1 MARLKNATFVG
12 SPPRDVARDA
22 PVLTRWLTNA
32 ASDAALTYDKMTG
45 LNGEANTINHTG
57 SGRGCPLSM
66 PIVNQGLD
74 AQLAS
79 SAGAGDYYI
88 WGAPIFIGPGGP
100 AYEAYMAEVDIFH
113 SGPWFPISCE
123 VRSTAWVLSDA
134 GALDG
139 GSNDRFARF
148 KHTLRGSETISAQLA
163 LSPGWQYLLIRATIP
178 ANTTL
183 DASRLRGVRCY
194 PMRASTG
201 ESNGIAPLDIT
212 SASANPYPVPAAL
225 SSWTDIDSGQVADDG
240 PLDAWVLTK
249 TNRNLSA
256 LWEYVTGAPVPGNAF
271 TTMANTVDNT
281 SPAAEPLLA
290 MPMGSWGTGA
300 ADALASKPSDLTL
313 FERRPT
319 TQAGSL
325 NISRTW
331 VQFPVFSSANNPGHI
346 RVLITGL
353 SGTPTNWRV
362 TATTAAGSSS
372 TVALTLI
379 SAGWYTAL
387 ITNLPYTSSVGQF
400 VALALSHATGGAV
413 VNEPIYLVGWSLAF
427 DP

>member
-1 MARLKNATFVG
+1 MVRLKSAAFVG
-12 SPPRDVARDA
+12 SPPRDVARNA
-22 PVLTRWLTNA
+22 SVLTRWLTNA

-45 LNGEANTINHTG
+45 LNAEVNTINHTG
-57 SGRGCPLSM
+57 GGRGCPLSL
-66 PIVNQGLD
+66 PIVNQGLN

-88 WGAPIFIGPGGP
+88 WGAPIFIGPGG
-100 AYEAYMAEVDIFH
+100 AAFEAYRVEIDILH
-113 SGPWFPISCE
+113 GGPWFPIFCE

-134 GALDG
+134 GALEGNDG
-139 GSNDRFARF
+139 DEYTR
-148 KHTLRGSETISAQLA
+148 SAQLG
-163 LSPGWQYLLIRATIP
+163 LSAGWQYLLIRANIP
-178 ANTTL
+178 ASAAL
-183 DASRLRGVRCY
+183 DDSRLRGVRCY
-194 PMRASTG
+194 PVRPSTNQ
-201 ESNGIAPLDIT
+201 SNGIAPLDVT
-212 SASANPYPVPAAL
+212 TPSGNHYPVPAAL

-240 PLDAWVLTK
+240 PLDAWVLTRI
-249 TNRNLSA
+249 NRNLSA
-256 LWEYVTGAPVPGNAF
+256 LWEYVTGAPVPGNVF
-271 TTMANTVDNT
+271 MTMANTVDNT
-281 SPAAEPLLA
+281 SPASEPLLA

-300 ADALASKPSDLTL
+300 AEALASKPSDLTF

-331 VQFPVFSSANNPGHI
+331 LQFPVFSSANNPGNI
-346 RVLITGL
+346 RVLIQGL
-353 SGTPTNWRV
+353 SGTPTNWRI
-362 TATTAAGSSS
+362 TASTSAGSSS

-400 VALALSHATGGAV
+400 VALALSHATGGGV

>member
-1 MARLKNATFVG
+1 MVRLKNAAFVG

-22 PVLTRWLTNA
+22 PIMTRWLTNA
-32 ASDAALTYDKMTG
+32 ASDAALVYDKMTG

-57 SGRGCPLSM
+57 SGRGCPLSL

-74 AQLAS
+74 ALLTS

-100 AYEAYMAEVDIFH
+100 PFEAYRVEVDIFRR
-113 SGPWFPISCE
+113 GPWLATSCE
-123 VRSTAWVLSDA
+123 VRSLAWALSDA
-134 GALDG
+134 GSLESDDADEYT
-139 GSNDRFARF
+139 RFA
-148 KHTLRGSETISAQLA
+148 TLSLSA
-163 LSPGWQYLLIRATIP
+163 GWQYLLIRANIS
-178 ANTTL
+178 ASAAL

-194 PMRASTG
+194 PVRSSTG
-201 ESNGIAPLDIT
+201 QNNGIAPLDLT
-212 SASANPYPVPAAL
+212 APSGNPSPVPAAL

-256 LWEYVTGAPVPGNAF
+256 LWEYITGSPVSGNAS
-271 TTMANTVDNT
+271 MQMLNTVDNT
-281 SPAAEPLLA
+281 SPASEPLLA

-331 VQFPVFSSANNPGHI
+331 LQFPVFSSANNPGNI

-353 SGTPTNWRV
+353 SGTPTNWRI
-362 TATTAAGSSS
+362 TASTSAGSSS

-387 ITNLPYTSSVGQF
+387 ITDLPYTSSAGQF

>member
-1 MARLKNATFVG
+1 MARLKNAAFVG

-45 LNGEANTINHTG
+45 LNAELNTINHTG

-66 PIVNQGLD
+66 PIVNQGLN

-100 AYEAYMAEVDIFH
+100 AYEAYMVEVDIFRR
-113 SGPWFPISCE
+113 GPWFPIYCS
-123 VRSTAWVLSDA
+123 VRSTTWAMTDTSSLEGEGDQYT
-134 GALDG
+134 
-139 GSNDRFARF
+139 R
-148 KHTLRGSETISAQLA
+148 SAQLA
-163 LSPGWQYLLIRATIP
+163 LSAGWQYLLIRANIP

-194 PMRASTG
+194 PVRASTG

-281 SPAAEPLLA
+281 SPASEPLLA

-353 SGTPTNWRV
+353 SGTPTNWRI
-362 TATTAAGSSS
+362 TATTSAGSSS

-379 SAGWYTAL
+379 FSGWYTAL
-387 ITNLPYTSSVGQF
+387 ITDLPYTSSVGQF